1 LRARL
6 VGSILAVS
14 TLVATGMLVNMP
26 QAAASPE
33 LVALL
38 QDVRTADGYRYGTR
52 DDQGVG
58 MDTAKIVPAPSGGD
72 YLAVYHHLIG
82 GAFNVRLATSTDLLH
97 WHYVATLENDASQPT
112 IAELSDGGFLVAYEK
127 TGRGG
132 SCGGSG
138 SCLAFQHYPN
148 IDALLAGAEDRSVTV
163 NRTLSACNE
172 GTPNIYAATLHPDL
186 DHSIINVGFHYF
198 KGCDVDRQAM
208 GTLTNFSSWKT
219 QADANLNTLF
229 TNLGTIGGNVGD
241 RDALLHQDR
250 PYSLVE
256 AQDRKNDFG
265 TWRPYLFDRTA
276 NSLTRLYLHTHGGST
291 SFGNPTYTELRLPGP
306 EGKRGFVSTQFIF
319 SERAAPGEAG
329 PLFYYRA
336 FPTQPAADTTRPTVT
351 ITQPAHGATVQRRST
366 VTIKATASDSSGI
379 TKVAFFVNGALS
391 CVSPFAPYSCA
402 WTAPN
407 RTGTHTLRAE
417 ATDGAGN
424 VSSSTV
430 TVTSR

>member
-1 LRARL
+1 MLL
-6 VGSILAVS
+6 G
-14 TLVATGMLVNMP
+14 TGMLMNLP
-26 QAAASPE
+26 HAGASPE
-33 LVALL
+33 LAALL
-38 QDVRTADGYRYGTR
+38 EDVRTAEGRRYGTT

-58 MDTAKIVPAPSGGD
+58 MDTAKIVPAPPGKG
-72 YLAVYHHLIG
+72 YLAVYHHLISG
-82 GAFNVRLATSTDLLH
+82 VFKVRLATSTDLLH
-97 WHYVATLENDASQPT
+97 WHYAATLENDASQPT

-127 TGRGG
+127 TGRGAF
-132 SCGGSG
+132 CGGSG

-148 IDALLAGAEDRSVTV
+148 LDALLAGAEDRSVAV

-198 KGCDVDRQAM
+198 KGCDVDRQAI

-219 QADANLNTLF
+219 QTDANLNTLF

-241 RDALLHQDR
+241 RDALHYQGR

-256 AQDRKNDFG
+256 GQDRKNDFG

-276 NSLTRLYLHTHGGST
+276 NALTRLQLHSHGGST
-291 SFGNPTYTELRLPGP
+291 SFGNPTYTELTLPG
-306 EGKRGFVSTQFIF
+306 GNRGFVSTQFIF
-319 SERAAPGEAG
+319 SEGAAPGEAG
-329 PLFYYRA
+329 PLFYYRS
-336 FPTQPAADTTRPTVT
+336 FPTQPPADTTRPTVT
-351 ITQPAHGATVQRRST
+351 LTQPARGATVLRRST
-366 VTIKATASDSSGI
+366 VTIKATASDASGI
-379 TKVAFFVNGALS
+379 AKVAFFVNDTLR

-402 WTAPN
+402 WTVPN
-407 RTGTHTLRAE
+407 TSRVTYTLRAE
-417 ATDGAGN
+417 ATDAAGN